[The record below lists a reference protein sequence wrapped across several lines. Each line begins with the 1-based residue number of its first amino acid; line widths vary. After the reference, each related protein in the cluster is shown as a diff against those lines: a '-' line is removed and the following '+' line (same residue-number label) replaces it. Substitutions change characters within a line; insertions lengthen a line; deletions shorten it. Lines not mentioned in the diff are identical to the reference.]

1 MKLTDMF
8 TSLVNY
14 PTIREKYA
22 VIPDFPTLLLR
33 GLKVHP
39 VTLNLTF
46 RNHERGVFPF
56 SGAWVRVDIPI
67 WKRIEIKI

>member
-1 MKLTDMF
+1 MF

-14 PTIREKYA
+14 PAIREKDA
-22 VIPDFPTLLLR
+22 VIPDFPTLLLG

-39 VTLNLTF
+39 VTLNSTF
-46 RNHERGVFPF
+46 RNHKRGVFPF
-56 SGAWVRVDIPI
+56 DGAWVRVDISI